1 MIVRR
6 AVLLGLWL
14 GLAACGGKVA
24 ATTDSAG
31 DSTALAP
38 GTGSALGASL
48 TQGAETAGPTA
59 ESTHFRL
66 PMGYVP
72 NVQFAPFYL
81 ADQRGYFAAEGIQID
96 FDYSFETDGVKL
108 VGAGELPFSLVSGE
122 QVLLAR
128 AQGLPVVYVA
138 AWWNAFPI
146 AVAAPQGT
154 GILQPSDLVGKRIGI
169 PGTFGASFVGL
180 RALLFANGVSE
191 SDLML
196 DSIGFNQVEVLA
208 AGQADAVV
216 VYVNNE
222 PLQLA
227 ARGVPVDLIRVAD
240 YVELASNGVLTSEQ
254 TLRDQPELV
263 RGMLRATLHGLQDA
277 IGDPA
282 GAFAVCLDYVEG
294 LRALSADD
302 QELQRRVLEAS
313 IEFWRSDRLG
323 YSEPAA
329 WSNMQSVLIDMGLLE
344 QAQDLS
350 AAYTNEYL
358 P

>member
-1 MIVRR
+1 MIARR
-6 AVLLGLWL
+6 TVLLAMWL
-14 GLAACGGKVA
+14 GLAACGIRA
-24 ATTDSAG
+24 DATTDSGANP
-31 DSTALAP
+31 TAPSPGTEAAP
-38 GTGSALGASL
+38 GEGVM
-48 TQGAETAGPTA
+48 QGAETAGPIA
-59 ESTHFRL
+59 GLTHFRL

-81 ADQRGYFAAEGIQID
+81 ADQRGYFAAEGIQIE

-154 GILQPSDLVGKRIGI
+154 GILRPSDLVGKRIGI
-169 PGTFGASFVGL
+169 PGTFGASYVGL
-180 RALLFANGVSE
+180 RALLFADGVSE

-222 PLQLA
+222 PLQLG
-227 ARGVPVDLIRVAD
+227 ARGIPVDLIRVAD

-254 TLRDQPELV
+254 TLRDRPELV
-263 RGMLRATLHGLQDA
+263 RGMLRAALHGLQDA
-277 IGDPA
+277 IDDPA
-282 GAFAVCLDYVEG
+282 SAFAVCLEYVEG
-294 LRALSADD
+294 LRALGTDD

-344 QAQDLS
+344 QTQDLS